1 MPEHAEN
8 FKSQNRRFLG
18 GLEPYDYLKFCKMY
32 FLILKNV
39 LFPYEIW
46 FYIST
51 YLDKSSRWESPVAE
65 GGVSL
70 GLRQAPVS
78 TWLKVKAK
86 CVNLAE
92 GEARVRNSG

>member
-1 MPEHAEN
+1 MPKILRAKIEV
-8 FKSQNRRFLG
+8 FWG

-46 FYIST
+46 FYMSGNSYNMSKLMFIQPT

-65 GGVSL
+65 REGGW
-70 GLRQAPVS
+70 R
-78 TWLKVKAK
+78 
-86 CVNLAE
+86 
-92 GEARVRNSG
+92 